1 MSKLALHMRLSTKD
15 KSTLYY
21 YSAPMHTNV
30 TPKKGHFDYW
40 LTGGRLPTKKRLSPV
55 LEGT

>member
-1 MSKLALHMRLSTKD
+1 MRLSTKD